1 MTERQ
6 LDGKRF
12 LLVEDDPYS
21 RKIMERILRQA
32 GASAVFLASDGIEAV
47 HRANKLCVAIDC
59 VISDLH
65 MKPMH
70 GLYLLQAIRSGVVP
84 LPRDT
89 PMVIVTANANDHLL
103 RYAIELDCNGFMAK
117 PVSFKSLQERVLRAF
132 GEVFDLKDP
141 PRYAALKLP
150 PKILNTDYVK
160 INGIDYPV
168 YGTPARRG
176 APSAPPG
183 EGAAKTS
190 VSGKAIAVENL
201 APGATI
207 KQELRSANGMLLL
220 APGVQLTKLI
230 INRLQDIAEMDH
242 EVDTIWVDD

>member
-6 LDGKRF
+6 LQSKRF

-47 HRANKLCVAIDC
+47 HRANKLGVAIDC

-117 PVSFKSLQERVLRAF
+117 PVSYNSLQERVTRAF

-141 PRYAALKLP
+141 PKYASLKLP
-150 PKILNTDYVK
+150 PRILSTDYVK

-168 YGTPARRG
+168 YGTPARKNAGEENQDG
-176 APSAPPG
+176 ASARLPG
-183 EGAAKTS
+183 A
-190 VSGKAIAVENL
+190 GKRVTVDAL

-207 KQELRSANGMLLL
+207 KRELRSASGMLLL

-230 INRLQDIAEMDH
+230 INRLQDIAEMDE
-242 EVDTIWVDD
+242 EVDTIWVED